1 MTDVIETSGKR
12 AGKIREIDTVAK
24 RARLPARKNPYW
36 HGVSGGRGGVSLGY
50 RKGAAGGVW
59 VVKIVVDGQRTEE
72 RLGAAADEET
82 PPAGSLSFPAAVS
95 AALEWSKQQIAIV
108 EANAETA
115 REAAVPTVRS
125 VVEAYA
131 AQRKKAAGG
140 RQTSVAALL
149 AHIPIDG
156 KFAKIRFAKL
166 TEKAIEEWL
175 AQLQR
180 RPKRKG
186 KGRRKSKATG
196 VDLRPLAPGSR
207 NRLLGDLRAAF
218 NAAASRHRREIP
230 GHIHAEIKAGTRN
243 EPVDSEARKQL
254 LTEAQVGAIVG
265 AAFEVDE
272 DFGYV
277 VFVAAVT
284 GARYSQIIR
293 LTVAD
298 IQVGKNRIMV
308 PSSRKGRKRKPHP
321 PAAVPV
327 HANAMARL
335 NVLVNGRAGNERLLT
350 RWAHKRVAN
359 PPRWVRDVRRVWGVA
374 FEVRKPWAKTI
385 ELAGVPDDTIMYA
398 LRHTSTVRGLIAG
411 LPVRLVA
418 ALHDTSVA
426 MIEKHYSA
434 FITDMSDELAR
445 PHAITFA
452 APTLAQAAE

>member
-1 MTDVIETSGKR
+1 MTDAVETPGKR

-24 RARLPARKNPYW
+24 RAKLPARKNPYW
-36 HGVSGGRGGVSLGY
+36 QGISGGRGGVSLGY
-50 RKGAAGGVW
+50 RKGVAGGVW
-59 VVKIVVDGQRTEE
+59 VVKIVIDGQRTEE
-72 RLGAAADEET
+72 RLGVAADEES
-82 PPAGSLSFPAAVS
+82 PPNGSLSYPAAVS

-108 EANAETA
+108 EASADAT
-115 REAAVPTVRS
+115 RDAAVPTVRS
-125 VVEAYA
+125 VVEAYEV
-131 AQRKKAAGG
+131 QRRKAAGG
-140 RQTSVAALL
+140 RETSVSTLL

-166 TEKAIEEWL
+166 TEKAIEEWV
-175 AQLQR
+175 AQLRR
-180 RPKRKG
+180 RPKRVG
-186 KGRRKSKATG
+186 KRKSKSPKI
-196 VDLRPLAPGSR
+196 DLPPASLAPGSR
-207 NRLLGDLRAAF
+207 NRMLGDLRAAF
-218 NAAASRHRREIP
+218 NAGAGRFRREIP

-277 VFVAAVT
+277 VFIAAIT
-284 GARYSQIIR
+284 GARHSQIVR

-327 HANAMARL
+327 HTDAITRL
-335 NVLVNGRAGNERLLT
+335 RPLVSGRAATERLLT
-350 RWAHKRVAN
+350 RWMHKRVAN
-359 PPRWVRDVRRVWGVA
+359 PPRWVKDVRRLWGVA
-374 FEVRKPWAKTI
+374 SEIRKPWAKAVA
-385 ELAGVPDDTIMYA
+385 LAGVPADTIMYA
-398 LRHTSTVRGLIAG
+398 LRHTSIVRGLIAG

-452 APTLAQAAE
+452 TPPLAQAAE

>member
-1 MTDVIETSGKR
+1 MTDVIETPGKR
-12 AGKIREIDTVAK
+12 ADKIREIDTVAK
-24 RARLPARKNPYW
+24 RAKLPARKNPYW

-59 VVKIVVDGQRTEE
+59 VVKIVIDGQRTEE

-95 AALEWSKQQIAIV
+95 AALDWSKQQIAIV
-108 EANAETA
+108 EASAEAT
-115 REAAVPTVRS
+115 RDAAMPTVRS

-149 AHIPIDG
+149 AHIPVDG

-186 KGRRKSKATG
+186 KRKSKSTG
-196 VDLRPLAPGSR
+196 VDLRPLAPSSR
-207 NRLLGDLRAAF
+207 NRLLGDLRAAY
-218 NAAASRHRREIP
+218 NAAAGRYRREIP

-254 LTEAQVGAIVG
+254 LTETQVRVIVG

-277 VFVAAVT
+277 VFIAAIT
-284 GARYSQIIR
+284 GARYSQIVR

-298 IQVGKNRIMV
+298 IQIGKNRIMV

-327 HANAMARL
+327 HADAIVRL
-335 NVLVNGRAGNERLLT
+335 KALVIGRAGTERLLT
-350 RWAHKRVAN
+350 RWVHKRVAK
-359 PPRWVRDVRRVWGVA
+359 PARWAKDKRRPWGPA
-374 FEVRKPWAKTI
+374 FEVTKPWAKTI

-398 LRHTSTVRGLIAG
+398 LRHTSIVRGLIAG

-445 PHAITFA
+445 PHAITFTT
-452 APTLAQAAE
+452 PPLAQAAE